1 MQNKVCIEGIR
12 TYSFH
17 GCMEAEAAV
26 GSLYSTDVTVE
37 TDFMEAARADDLTG
51 TVDYGRIALIVRQE
65 MDIRSRLVENVAYR
79 IYTAVHREFPQAGK
93 VTVCVAKLS
102 PPVEGRAD
110 RAFVEIGD

>member
-37 TDFMEAARADDLTG
+37 TDFMEAARADNLTG

-65 MDIRSRLVENVAYR
+65 MDIRAPVWSRTWR
-79 IYTAVHREFPQAGK
+79 IASIRLSTGNFRRR
-93 VTVCVAKLS
+93 AK
-102 PPVEGRAD
+102 
-110 RAFVEIGD
+110 

>member
-1 MQNKVCIEGIR
+1 
-12 TYSFH
+12 
-17 GCMEAEAAV
+17 MEAEAVV

-37 TDFMEAARADDLTG
+37 TDFMEAARADNLTG

-93 VTVCVAKLS
+93 VTVRVAKLS